1 MDNSNSVTFSAHLP
15 GERQSWGASAQRRHQ
30 KPSTN
35 FDKVLAWA
43 IKSQGV
49 LCPYCK
55 DEPLTFDDDATLA
68 MNARS
73 SCYFC
78 EQRCMPTETV
88 LVRAINEPVALRVA
102 EANAAQADAEGPPA
116 SKKKLT
122 FAAED
127 APPAKKA
134 KKKKAEETKDDA
146 KKWAVGDLV
155 DVLWEG
161 GADWYPG
168 QITRARRD
176 GTYDVK
182 YDDGDKEQKVFGG
195 LIRAQQPA
203 GAPAQV

>member
-30 KPSTN
+30 KPSKN
-35 FDKVLAWA
+35 FDDVLAWA

-49 LCPYCK
+49 LCPYCQ

-102 EANAAQADAEGPPA
+102 EANAAQAEKQSQEQQYLKQAVL
-116 SKKKLT
+116 K
-122 FAAED
+122 FAAAD
-127 APPAKKA
+127 A
-134 KKKKAEETKDDA
+134 DA
-146 KKWAVGDLV
+146 RSAPQLGV
-155 DVLWEG
+155 
-161 GADWYPG
+161 
-168 QITRARRD
+168 RARRQ
-176 GTYDVK
+176 VLSMWHLK
-182 YDDGDKEQKVFGG
+182 RLGG
-195 LIRAQQPA
+195 IVTAEGAGNAGNAPA
-203 GAPAQV
+203 GAGVDNGAIEAQPDGE